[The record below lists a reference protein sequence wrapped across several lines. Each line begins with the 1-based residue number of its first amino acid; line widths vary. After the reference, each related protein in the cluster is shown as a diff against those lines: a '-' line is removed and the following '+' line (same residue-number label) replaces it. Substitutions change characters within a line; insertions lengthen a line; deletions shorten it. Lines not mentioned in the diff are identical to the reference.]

1 MKTSYKLL
9 WILFAVI
16 LLSSVSIATAV
27 RMDLSA
33 VQPVDGDGVMSE
45 RIYEE
50 GEFEGFEVYGNV
62 DVIVLPS
69 DSPRIRVITD
79 QNLQDLFYVKK
90 RDGWFTISRDA
101 HFGNET
107 TLEVVVY
114 TPGIIGFSA
123 HNSSTIRVDSVINVE
138 ELEVRAHNS
147 SKIYLFSVTK
157 NLTVKSRNSSEIYVK
172 GETEDLDVRASASSK
187 VECTDMISRFA
198 KVSSEG
204 SSDVKVRV
212 SDRLETDIHGGSNV
226 WYVGP
231 ENLPIKSSGSTQP
244 LPISRPEPS

>member
-33 VQPVDGDGVMSE
+33 VNPVDGDGVMSE
-45 RIYEE
+45 RIYED
-50 GEFEGFEVYGNV
+50 GEFEGFEVYGGV
-62 DVIVLPS
+62 DVALIPS
-69 DSPRIRVITD
+69 DSPYIKVITD

-101 HFGNET
+101 HFGHET
-107 TLEVVVY
+107 NLEVYVY
-114 TPGIIGFSA
+114 TPGVIGCSA
-123 HNSSTIRVDSVINVE
+123 HNSSTVRMDSVMKVE

-147 SKIYLFSVTK
+147 SQVYLFSVTK
-157 NLTVKSRNSSEIYVK
+157 NLTVKSRNSSEVFVK
-172 GETEDLDVRASASSK
+172 GETEDLDIRASASSK

-212 SDRLETDIHGGSNV
+212 SDRLETDIHGGSTV
-226 WYVGP
+226 WYIGP
-231 ENLPIKSSGSTQP
+231 ENLPIKSSGSAQAQ
-244 LPISRPEPS
+244 PISRPDPS